1 MLRLLIILD
10 NAIIVYSSP
19 CYFVSI
25 CKAFYQATSV
35 TNKCCFILAL
45 KTRLDYFIEHQS
57 IDVDENAISFD
68 ACDSNDGAILMS
80 VGDGLSKSS
89 VYKTQ
94 QTSIK
99 FIAFG
104 EVVNN

>member
-1 MLRLLIILD
+1 MQF
-10 NAIIVYSSP
+10 SSP
-19 CYFVSI
+19 LFCLT
-25 CKAFYQATSV
+25 ASV
-35 TNKCCFILAL
+35 ANNFRFILAL

-57 IDVDENAISFD
+57 VDVDENAISFD
-68 ACDSNDGAILMS
+68 VCDSNDGAILMS

-94 QTSIK
+94 QASIK

-104 EVVNN
+104 EVANN